1 MAHPSEPPPHVR
13 GEWTSVQQRRRHLLF
28 SSLSPPSPGTHA
40 SPPFPLPSAHAAPF
54 ASNGVSPLHDSTEPL
69 LSGERR
75 SSQTQRGGPE
85 RTDGGER
92 GERGRRGSPET
103 LNAALKA
110 AGEMVKYAAS
120 QWERAA
126 SQSESLVAALKVSL
140 EKETVSRRRVEELE
154 AQLTAQ
160 EQRMQL
166 EEQRRELEREEEKEK
181 NLLSAEVTSLR
192 EQLRSASN
200 LAAEQQL

>member
-126 SQSESLVAALKVSL
+126 SQSESLVAALKVRKR
-140 EKETVSRRRVEELE
+140 EENARKRREGRTGERRRKHATE
-154 AQLTAQ
+154 
-160 EQRMQL
+160 RPK
-166 EEQRRELEREEEKEK
+166 RRRRGTGDY
-181 NLLSAEVTSLR
+181 SSR
-192 EQLRSASN
+192 
-200 LAAEQQL
+200 